1 MSAGK
6 PCRILA
12 EYSAADPLTL
22 KATSTLEFYQQLLG
36 PSGLVAGR
44 VDGFTPRVQQI
55 EMAAMIADAIGEKH
69 NALIEAG
76 TGTGKTFAYLLP
88 VLHSRQ
94 RVMITTGS
102 KTLQDQLFY
111 EDIPLIVSLLDWPVK
126 TALLKGRNNYL
137 CPQRLEQHIASL
149 SRYSD
154 ATVLPELVAVREWWQ
169 QTTSG
174 DLTELADLESA
185 AFVPMITSTVDN
197 CLGAVC
203 PHVAACPLYLARA
216 RAQDADLVVINHHLL
231 FADLALKEQGF
242 ASLLPDVATI
252 VVDEAHQIVDVARH
266 FFGERVGSQQVVAL
280 CRDVRAE
287 LQVFAG
293 DDALLANAN
302 GNLAASISLLVK
314 QFERLPAGLPLG
326 ELLSLDA
333 VAELIDQVDLAFGAL
348 SASLAQAAVR
358 STNFSH
364 CYSRVNRLADHFAL
378 LTEAAPLDDNSIHWI
393 ERHVSGFT
401 LHLSPVSIASAMQ
414 AHLDADKSWVLT
426 SATLSVARQFSHF
439 KRYLGIAEINE
450 CIFDSPFNFVEQAKA
465 HIPEGLPLPG
475 TDQHTRLL
483 INYCLPLIRGHSG
496 RTFFLFTSYRALHIA
511 RDIFEGYSDLPTLVQ
526 GSMAKPKL
534 LARFREIPGCILLAT
549 NSFWEGVDVRGAD
562 LKCLIIDKLPFS
574 SPDNPITAAQLQA
587 ITAGGGNAFLEHAVP
602 EAAIALKQGFGRL
615 IRQEADRGL
624 FVLGDSRMRTRTYG
638 KLFVESLPAMEWL
651 ERREQA
657 IDYLEILES

>member
-1 MSAGK
+1 VYTTAVE
-6 PCRILA
+6 LA
-12 EYSAADPLTL
+12 TL
-22 KATSTLEFYQQLLG
+22 KAASTLKFYQQLLG
-36 PSGLVAGR
+36 PSGLVAGK
-44 VDGFTPRVQQI
+44 VEGFSPRVQQI
-55 EMAAMIADAIGEKH
+55 EMAAMIADAIATNQ

-94 RVMITTGS
+94 RVIVTTGS

-111 EDIPLIVSLLDWPVK
+111 DDIPLIVSLLDWPVK

-137 CPQRLEQHIASL
+137 CPQRLEQHISMM
-149 SRYSD
+149 SRRSD
-154 ATVLPELVAVREWWQ
+154 ASVLSDLVAVREWWQ
-169 QTTSG
+169 QTTTG
-174 DLTELADLESA
+174 DLTELADLEGA
-185 AFVPMITSTVDN
+185 AFVPLITSTVDN

-216 RAQDADLVVINHHLL
+216 RAQEADLVVINHHLL
-231 FADLALKEQGF
+231 FADLALKEEGF
-242 ASLLPDVATI
+242 ASLLPDVETI

-266 FFGERVGSQQVVAL
+266 FFGERVSSQQVVAL

-287 LQVFAG
+287 LQVFG
-293 DDALLANAN
+293 NDDSALASATD
-302 GNLAASISLLVK
+302 NLAEIMGLLVR
-314 QFERLPAGLPLG
+314 QFDRMPAGLPLD
-326 ELLSLDA
+326 ELLGLDTMA
-333 VAELIDQVDLAFGAL
+333 DLIDQVDLAFGAL
-348 SASLAQAAVR
+348 SATLAQAAVR
-358 STNFSH
+358 SINFSH

-378 LTEAAPLDDNSIHWI
+378 LTEMAPVDDNCIHWI
-393 ERHVSGFT
+393 ERQTSGFT

-414 AHLDADKSWVLT
+414 AHLDSDRTWVMT

-439 KRYLGIAEINE
+439 KRYLGIAAINE
-450 CIFDSPFNFVEQAKA
+450 RIFDSPFNFVEQAKA
-465 HIPEGLPLPG
+465 HIPAGLPLPG
-475 TDQHTRLL
+475 TDQHTRML
-483 INYCLPLIRGHSG
+483 INYCLPMIRGHNG

-574 SPDNPITAAQLQA
+574 SPDNPMTAAQLRA

-615 IRQEADRGL
+615 IRQESDRGL
-624 FVLGDSRMRTRTYG
+624 FILGDSRMRTRTYG
-638 KLFVESLPAMEWL
+638 KLFVDSLPAMEWL
-651 ERREQA
+651 ECQEQA
-657 IDYLEILES
+657 VDYLEILSL